1 MRAYPYRLSMTAL
14 AVASWS
20 SRRGGEGEE
29 AWPSSAP
36 PSPSRSPV
44 VRACACVRVRECGRG
59 GGGWQGDLARVRRE
73 GVVLEDRLH
82 LLYLV
87 TPVANLRPV
96 FYNVLKCFETLKS
109 VANLRPV
116 PPTPGPSASRHMRFF

>member
-1 MRAYPYRLSMTAL
+1 MTGL
-14 AVASWS
+14 
-20 SRRGGEGEE
+20 
-29 AWPSSAP
+29 
-36 PSPSRSPV
+36 
-44 VRACACVRVRECGRG
+44 
-59 GGGWQGDLARVRRE
+59 LARLPLPVLLDLLGVLVGAVTVDVVVVVVEFEMAVVGAEVVVVE